1 MTVPLGN
8 DQVKV
13 GVEEVGDANAHIHV
27 PTQEVQLLGEALN
40 TFLAWPTHLGTEE
53 PVKPIDR
60 SDPDVD
66 PIYLMT
72 LTIPQLFLKPLQVS
86 WDAIGFKDSQGSKS
100 KVATRWII
108 VKLTL
113 NI

>member
-40 TFLAWPTHLGTEE
+40 TFLAWPTHL
-53 PVKPIDR
+53 VKSLFQNMYFI
-60 SDPDVD
+60 VFVFKN
-66 PIYLMT
+66 YL
-72 LTIPQLFLKPLQVS
+72 
-86 WDAIGFKDSQGSKS
+86 KS
-100 KVATRWII
+100 CYK
-108 VKLTL
+108 
-113 NI
+113 